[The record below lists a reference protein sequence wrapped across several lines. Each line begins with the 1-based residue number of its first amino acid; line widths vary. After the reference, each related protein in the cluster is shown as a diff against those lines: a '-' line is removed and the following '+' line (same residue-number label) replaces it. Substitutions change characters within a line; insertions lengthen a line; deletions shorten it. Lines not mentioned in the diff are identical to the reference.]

1 MVESITNILK
11 YLQKKNIH
19 LDRKEFSFQISSHP
33 AFPSLLSIV
42 SALNVNYVSNFAVE
56 IDNSEIDELP
66 DDFMTFITVED
77 NKQELAFVEKTDKY
91 FLINDKYKVSEKDF
105 FSSWNNIVVL
115 IDEDHSV
122 LKKKEDGR
130 YKLLLAGIFVLVVL
144 MYTYFQISLH
154 SFIFLFLSLC
164 GFLLAVVSLRKVFG
178 IESPVV
184 DKVCSGTY
192 TDCSL
197 SEDNT
202 TGFVS
207 HFGNFSLVYFL
218 ANIVSLLFL
227 CNSGSEDVFF
237 TIQKTL
243 LIIILP
249 VIGYSLFYQL
259 FKIRKVCPLCIGIII
274 ILLLQ
279 TYFLLM

>member
-1 MVESITNILK
+1 MVESIANILK

-19 LDRKEFSFQISSHP
+19 LDRKEFSFQINSHP

-42 SALNVNYVSNFAVE
+42 STLNVNYVCNFAVE

-66 DDFMTFITVED
+66 DDFMTFITVEG
-77 NKQELAFVEKTDKY
+77 NKQELAFVEKTNKD
-91 FLINDKYKVSEKDF
+91 FLINGKYKVSEKEF
-105 FSSWNNIVVL
+105 LSSWNNIVVL
-115 IDEDHSV
+115 IDEHQSV
-122 LKKKEDGR
+122 LKKEAGGR
-130 YKLLLAGIFVLVVL
+130 YKFLLAGIFMLAVLI
-144 MYTYFQISLH
+144 YFQISLH

-218 ANIVSLLFL
+218 SNIVSLLFL

-279 TYFLLM
+279 TSILLM

>member
-1 MVESITNILK
+1 MVESISNILK

-19 LDRKEFSFQISSHP
+19 LDRKEFSFQINSHP

-66 DDFMTFITVED
+66 DDFMTFITVAD
-77 NKQELAFVEKTDKY
+77 NEQELAFVEKTNQD
-91 FLINDKYKVSEKDF
+91 FLINGKYKVNEKDF
-105 FSSWNNIVVL
+105 LSTWNNIVVL
-115 IDEDHSV
+115 IDENQSGH
-122 LKKKEDGR
+122 KKKTDRR
-130 YKLLLAGIFVLVVL
+130 YKLMLAGIFGLIVLI
-144 MYTYFQISLH
+144 YIYFQISLH
-154 SFIFLFLSLC
+154 SLIFLFLSLC
-164 GFLLAVVSLRKVFG
+164 GFFLAVVSLRKVFG

-197 SEDNT
+197 SGDKT

-218 ANIVSLLFL
+218 VNVISLLFL
-227 CNSGSEDVFF
+227 CNSGSEAVFF
-237 TIQKTL
+237 TIQKIL

-259 FKIRKVCPLCIGIII
+259 FKIKKVCPLCIGIII

-279 TYFLLM
+279 TYILLK